1 LTEKIRRNPYSVVLF
16 DEIEKAH
23 PDVFNLLLQ
32 VLEDGILT
40 DSHGRTV
47 DFKNTVIIMTSNLG
61 SGALTE
67 PKRLGFNNENTQE
80 AEQIKTEKAVLEAL
94 KGHFR
99 PEFLNRVD
107 EIVVFRKLTDEDIKK
122 IATLMLS
129 QINERIVNL
138 GIDLT
143 FTDEVVTHLA
153 KEGFDPV
160 YGARPLRRAMQ
171 RQIEDSLS
179 LKILEGEVVRG
190 DKIEAVLEDGKVAYK
205 KM

>member
-1 LTEKIRRNPYSVVLF
+1 VLF

-32 VLEDGILT
+32 VLDDGILT
-40 DSHGRTV
+40 DSHGRSV

-61 SGALTE
+61 TGSLTE
-67 PKRLGFNNENTQE
+67 PKRLGFNNETDDE
-80 AEQIKTEKAVLEAL
+80 KEQIKTEKLVLEAL

-129 QINERIVNL
+129 QINERIKNL

-143 FTDEVVTHLA
+143 FSDEVISHLA

-179 LKILEGEVVRG
+179 LKILEGEISGG
-190 DKIEAVLEDGKVAYK
+190 DKVEAVLEENRVVYK
-205 KM
+205 KV

>member
-1 LTEKIRRNPYSVVLF
+1 M
-16 DEIEKAH
+16 
-23 PDVFNLLLQ
+23 
-32 VLEDGILT
+32 LEDGILT